1 MDATKLRKMA
11 EQHGIGFGTLYKAR
25 RRLGIST
32 VGKWALA

>member
-11 EQHGIGFGTLYKAR
+11 ERHGIAFGTLDKAR

-32 VGKWALA
+32 VGEWGLA